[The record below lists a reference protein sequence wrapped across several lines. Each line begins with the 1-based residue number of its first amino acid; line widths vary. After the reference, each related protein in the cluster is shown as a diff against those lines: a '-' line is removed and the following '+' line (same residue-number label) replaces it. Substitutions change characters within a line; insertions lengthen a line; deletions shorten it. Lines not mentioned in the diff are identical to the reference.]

1 MAQLRRF
8 ERYMFKSARRS
19 IRSANNMQPIP
30 QKLKNALPS
39 SIYTTDKSVSS
50 SIIQIKEQLTCHSG
64 HPAAR
69 SQMLVY
75 ICYLLG
81 IKTLV

>member
-1 MAQLRRF
+1 MTQLRRL

-19 IRSANNMQPIP
+19 IRSANNMQPLP

-39 SIYTTDKSVSS
+39 SIYTTGKNVSF
-50 SIIQIKEQLTCHSG
+50 SIIEIKGQLTCHSA

-69 SQMLVY
+69 SQMSVY
-75 ICYLLG
+75 ICYLVS